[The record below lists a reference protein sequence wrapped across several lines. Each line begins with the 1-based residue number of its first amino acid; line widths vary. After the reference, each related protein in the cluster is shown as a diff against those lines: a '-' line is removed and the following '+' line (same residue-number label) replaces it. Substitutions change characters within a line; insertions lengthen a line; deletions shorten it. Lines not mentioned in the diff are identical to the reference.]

1 MGSEER
7 RTMLLDVLES
17 YRARER
23 EALAELRLFRQKITE
38 VEAELSTLRPTRDDD
53 PVPDESGNGIDDLA
67 SKSSNPVEEG

>member
-23 EALAELRLFRQKITE
+23 EAFAELRLFRQKITE

-53 PVPDESGNGIDDLA
+53 PV
-67 SKSSNPVEEG
+67 EEG

>member
-53 PVPDESGNGIDDLA
+53 PV
-67 SKSSNPVEEG
+67 EEG